1 MGTATALG
9 PLYALDARLRP
20 NGNKGPL
27 ASSLAAF
34 ERYWRDGDLADWE
47 RLALT
52 RAEYVAGDENVGERA
67 EHLVR
72 SAVYSPLRTRTL
84 AQEVRAMRKRLEET
98 AEEGNLK
105 RGRGGIVD
113 IEFLVQYLQLLH
125 GPAYPP
131 VRQTNTVAALKA
143 LLRFKK
149 VGEEDGKVLL
159 EAHEFLTRMS
169 QRVRIVHGL
178 SANRLPAKPDE
189 LQKLALR
196 AGYAD
201 APGLSAG
208 EALMKDYRRYTET
221 VRKLFEKLVV

>member
-1 MGTATALG
+1 
-9 PLYALDARLRP
+9 
-20 NGNKGPL
+20 
-27 ASSLAAF
+27 
-34 ERYWRDGDLADWE
+34 
-47 RLALT
+47 
-52 RAEYVAGDENVGERA
+52 
-67 EHLVR
+67 
-72 SAVYSPLRTRTL
+72 
-84 AQEVRAMRKRLEET
+84 VRAMRKRLEET

-143 LLRFKK
+143 LLRLKK
-149 VGEEDGKVLL
+149 VGEENGKVLL

-196 AGYAD
+196 AGHAD
-201 APGLSAG
+201 APGVSAG
-208 EALMKDYRRYTET
+208 EALMKEYRRHTET